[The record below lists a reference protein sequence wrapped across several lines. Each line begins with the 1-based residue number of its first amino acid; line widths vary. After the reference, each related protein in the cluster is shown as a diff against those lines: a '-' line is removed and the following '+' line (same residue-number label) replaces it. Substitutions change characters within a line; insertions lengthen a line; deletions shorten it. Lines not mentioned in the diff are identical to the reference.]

1 MSKLRNMTTGKI
13 VASDVFVAK
22 GVVSRMVGFL
32 NRSRIEPSEGLWF
45 DGCSA
50 IHTVGMRQ
58 PIDVVFLDRRGR
70 VVRTLCAVPP
80 NRIAVGCPNAQ
91 TTIELGAGAL
101 ERSDIL
107 VGDRFALE

>member
-13 VASDVFVAK
+13 VASEVHVAK
-22 GVVSRMVGFL
+22 GMFSRMVGFL
-32 NRSRIEPSEGLWF
+32 NRSRIEPAEGLWF
-45 DGCSA
+45 AGCSA
-50 IHTVGMRQ
+50 IHTIGMRQ
-58 PIDVVFLDRRGR
+58 AIDIVFLDRGGR

-80 NRIAVGCPNAQ
+80 NRIAIGCPNAE

-101 ERSDIL
+101 NASDIL